1 MDKNQTLP
9 LLTNGSNAK
18 TIKSDKL
25 GEYLTDILYLSPYK
39 KSGVNLCA
47 FATKGCIPVCLD
59 EAGRGVFD
67 SVQKGRMRKSLFFIN
82 DRYEFFERLIKD
94 INKLIKKCEK
104 TNKKPCVRLNGTS
117 DLTWEKIKHNGK
129 TILEYFPQVQFYDY
143 TKNPN
148 RFENLPKNYDLTFSY
163 TEKTPFSFIEKV
175 LKSKKNIAVV
185 FRNNIP
191 NFFRGV
197 RVINGD
203 KHDLR
208 FLDQK
213 GVIVGLTAKGK
224 AKKDTSGF
232 VVDYRNK

>member
-1 MDKNQTLP
+1 MTKNNLP
-9 LLTNGSNAK
+9 DVWNKALYSEGNGRIRWNSSNEK
-18 TIKSDKL
+18 M
-25 GEYLTDILYLSPYK
+25 YILK
-39 KSGVNLCA
+39 A
-47 FATKGCIPVCLD
+47 RKGCIPVCLD

-163 TEKTPFSFIEKV
+163 TEKTPFSFTLI
-175 LKSKKNIAVV
+175 S
-185 FRNNIP
+185 
-191 NFFRGV
+191 
-197 RVINGD
+197 
-203 KHDLR
+203 R
-208 FLDQK
+208 FSLILYFLLFK
-213 GVIVGLTAKGK
+213 TNPCK
-224 AKKDTSGF
+224 
-232 VVDYRNK
+232 